1 MLKITK
7 VRTDQR
13 CRLVLE
19 GKLVSPW
26 LDELKR
32 EWDVT
37 RNCTSELTLIV
48 DLRNVT
54 TISQEGQNVLLGMMR
69 DGAKF
74 VCGGVLNRHVLK
86 QLAREPTKSRT
97 ISELMRVGAGNE

>member
-7 VRTDQR
+7 FKTAQR

-32 EWDVT
+32 EWDIT
-37 RNCTSELTLIV
+37 RNSASELTLIV

-74 VCGGVLNRHVLK
+74 VCGGALNRHVLQ
-86 QLAREPTKSRT
+86 QLAREPAKKSRT
-97 ISELMRVGAGNE
+97 LQTLRVRAGDE

>member
-7 VRTDQR
+7 FRTDQR
-13 CRLVLE
+13 CRFVLE

-26 LDELKR
+26 VDELRR
-32 EWDVT
+32 EWDGT
-37 RNCTSELTLIV
+37 RNSMSEMTLIV

-54 TISQEGQNVLLGMMR
+54 TISQEGHSVLLRMMR

-74 VCGGVLNRHVLK
+74 VCGGVLNRHVLQ
-86 QLAREPTKSRT
+86 QLAREPAETRT
-97 ISELMRVGAGNE
+97 LRR